1 MPGVSLMC
9 PSGMDIFCAEYRAVY
24 DSWTNKPS
32 TADSAK
38 YNTWVL
44 SKIADGTWAKRDII
58 YNFAVHTNAD
68 GEALVN
74 WKNPGTCN
82 ATLVNAPAFVA
93 YEGFTSDGS
102 TSYIRSNYIP
112 SVNGATWLQ
121 DNASAGIYIRTDT
134 AAGALRE
141 MGVNATHDTHILTR
155 YTGDVANI
163 RLNSIASTSIANA
176 DAKGMYIT
184 NRVLSTHQ
192 DLYRNKVRI
201 MNGVRDSSGISDGEI
216 YILCLNNVPAPS
228 EFSDRQASMVV
239 MGGGLTTDNI
249 DDETDNFEA
258 YMDSQGTGI
267 IP

>member
-1 MPGVSLMC
+1 MC

-44 SKIADGTWAKRDII
+44 SKIADGTWAKKDVL

-74 WKNPGTCN
+74 WKNPGTHD

-93 YEGFTSDGS
+93 YEGFTGDGVS
-102 TSYIRSNYIP
+102 AYINSNWNPTSHGVNYTF
-112 SVNGATWLQ
+112 N
-121 DNASAGIYIRTDT
+121 NASVGVYSRIDANGGYVDIGGRTSGTANSVYFYTKNGGEFRCRFHEADLTGFATADSLGMHIATRIDANNKRYYKNNVYLGNVVAAVNTFPNADYYILAMNTG
-134 AAGALRE
+134 AGANTFSPRQLSMAFCGASLDLAE
-141 MGVNATHDTHILTR
+141 ITILT
-155 YTGDVANI
+155 
-163 RLNSIASTSIANA
+163 NA
-176 DAKGMYIT
+176 
-184 NRVLSTHQ
+184 
-192 DLYRNKVRI
+192 
-201 MNGVRDSSGISDGEI
+201 
-216 YILCLNNVPAPS
+216 
-228 EFSDRQASMVV
+228 
-239 MGGGLTTDNI
+239 
-249 DDETDNFEA
+249 FEA